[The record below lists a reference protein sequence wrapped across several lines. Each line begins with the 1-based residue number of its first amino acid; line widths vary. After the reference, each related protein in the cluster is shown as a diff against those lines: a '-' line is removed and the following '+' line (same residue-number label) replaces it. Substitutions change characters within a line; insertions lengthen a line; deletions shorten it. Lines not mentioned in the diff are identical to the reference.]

1 MAISLI
7 DPRTC
12 IGCGTCVE
20 SCPTDVIRMNTWTQH
35 AVIQYPEDCQICN
48 LCANFCPVDAITV
61 TDEKYSPILTA
72 WG

>member
-12 IGCGTCVE
+12 IACGTCVE
-20 SCPTDVIRMNTWTQH
+20 TCPTDVIRMNVSTRH
-35 AVIQYPEDCQICN
+35 AVIMYPEDCQICN
-48 LCANFCPVDAITV
+48 MCVNFCPVNAITV
-61 TDEKYSPILTA
+61 TSEKFMPILIA

>member
-12 IGCGTCVE
+12 IGCETCVDT
-20 SCPTDVIRMNTWTQH
+20 CPTDVIRMNEETEH
-35 AVIQYPEDCQICN
+35 AVIMYPEECQICN
-48 LCANFCPVDAITV
+48 MCVNFCPVDAIIV
-61 TDEKYSPILTA
+61 TEEKYMRILTA

>member
-1 MAISLI
+1 MAIGLI

-20 SCPTDVIRMNTWTQH
+20 TCPTDVIRMNGETQR
-35 AVIQYPEDCQICN
+35 AVIAYPGNRQICN
-48 LCANFCPVDAITV
+48 MCVNYCPVNAITI
-61 TDEKYSPILTA
+61 TSEKPTPILTA

>member
-12 IGCGTCVE
+12 IGCETCVE
-20 SCPTDVIRMNTWTQH
+20 TCPTDVIRMNEKTGH
-35 AVIQYPEDCQICN
+35 AVIMYPEECQICN
-48 LCANFCPVDAITV
+48 MCVNFCPVDAITV
-61 TDEKYSPILTA
+61 TEEKYMPILTA

>member
-12 IGCGTCVE
+12 IGCETCVDT
-20 SCPTDVIRMNTWTQH
+20 CPTDVIRMNKETEH
-35 AVIQYPEDCQICN
+35 AVIMYPEECQICN
-48 LCANFCPVDAITV
+48 MCVNFCPVDAITV
-61 TDEKYSPILTA
+61 TEEKYMPILTA

>member
-1 MAISLI
+1 MAIETI

-20 SCPTDVIRMNTWTQH
+20 TCPTDVIRMDASGTH
-35 AVIQYPEDCQICN
+35 AVIAYPEECQICN
-48 LCANFCPVDAITV
+48 MCVNCCPVGAITV
-61 TDEKYSPILTA
+61 TADKTMPILIA

>member
-20 SCPTDVIRMNTWTQH
+20 TCPTDVIRMNEETEH
-35 AVIQYPEDCQICN
+35 AVIMYPE
-48 LCANFCPVDAITV
+48 
-61 TDEKYSPILTA
+61 
-72 WG
+72 